1 MKKILWLVLG
11 VAIGFVVA
19 HQVNQTAEGRS
30 FFSDLDKRTK
40 GFADSIVDGY
50 RERESELRA
59 VLSDTGEALS
69 SNGK

>member
-1 MKKILWLVLG
+1 MKKFLWLIAG

-19 HQVNQTAEGRS
+19 HQVNQTAEGKR

-40 GFADSIVDGY
+40 GFTESIVDGY

-59 VLSDTGEALS
+59 VLSDVGDALP

>member
-19 HQVNQTAEGRS
+19 HQVNQTAEGRR

-40 GFADSIVDGY
+40 GFTESIVDGY

-59 VLSDTGEALS
+59 VLGDAGEALS
-69 SNGK
+69 STVK

>member
-1 MKKILWLVLG
+1 MKKILWLVFG

-19 HQVNQTAEGRS
+19 HQVNQTPQGRS

-40 GFADSIVDGY
+40 GFTGSIVDGY

-59 VLSDTGEALS
+59 VLSDTGEGRS
-69 SNGK
+69 SLDK

>member
-1 MKKILWLVLG
+1 MKKILWLAAG

-40 GFADSIVDGY
+40 GFTGSIVDGY

-59 VLSDTGEALS
+59 VLGDTAEAVAAT
-69 SNGK
+69 GK

>member
-1 MKKILWLVLG
+1 MKKILWLVFG

-19 HQVNQTAEGRS
+19 HQVNQTAPGRS

-40 GFADSIVDGY
+40 GFTGSIVDGY

-59 VLSDTGEALS
+59 VLSDTGDALS

>member
-11 VAIGFVVA
+11 IAVGFVVA
-19 HQVNQTAEGRS
+19 HQVNQTAEGKK

-40 GFADSIVDGY
+40 GFTESIVDGY

-59 VLSDTGEALS
+59 VLSDTGDALT
-69 SNGK
+69 SNGR

>member
-1 MKKILWLVLG
+1 MKKILWLTAG

-19 HQVNQTAEGRS
+19 HQVNQTKEGGR
-30 FFSDLDKRTK
+30 FFSELDKRTK

-59 VLSDTGEALS
+59 VIADAGDSLH
-69 SNGK
+69 NHGK

>member
-1 MKKILWLVLG
+1 MKKILWLVFG

-19 HQVNQTAEGRS
+19 HQVNQTTHGRS

-40 GFADSIVDGY
+40 GFTGSIVDGY

-59 VLSDTGEALS
+59 VLSDTGEARS
-69 SNGK
+69 SNEK

>member
-11 VAIGFVVA
+11 VALGFVVA
-19 HQVNQTAEGRS
+19 HQVNQTAEGRR

-40 GFADSIVDGY
+40 GFTESIVDGY

-59 VLSDTGEALS
+59 VLGDAGEALAS
-69 SNGK
+69 TGK